1 MPEYIRYVSVYT
13 GPGLFQKL
21 KDEYIEAWERMTQGK
36 NTKVIRDEDIRT
48 EDSIL
53 KHLQLHS
60 HLLFSVSVDNQD
72 APHSEII
79 DSATNMIASCLHPET
94 RDSGDSF
101 ESVNHPLFDDDGCVI
116 DELLPSEW
124 SPTDVDRQFLAYPR
138 ICAEDAE
145 SKRVRRQRLKAFG
158 TAQVTYRR
166 DSLGNT
172 TSQVV
177 NGAVFK
183 NSDPNTT
190 YRGTQQLVDGVFTIT
205 L

>member
-53 KHLQLHS
+53 QLHS
-60 HLLFSVSVDNQD
+60 HLLFSVSVDSQD
-72 APHSEII
+72 APRSEII

-101 ESVNHPLFDDDGCVI
+101 ESVNHPLFDEDGRVI
-116 DELLPSEW
+116 DGLLPSEW
-124 SPTDVDRQFLAYPR
+124 CPTDVDRQFLAYPR

-145 SKRVRRQRLKAFG
+145 SKRVRRERLKAFG

-177 NGAVFK
+177 DGAVFK
-183 NSDPNTT
+183 NSDPNTPC
-190 YRGTQQLVDGVFTIT
+190 RDNQQFVDGVFTIN